1 MKYVM
6 EPIMCTIAHNIANVL
21 IRAEPFAITFEP
33 GLKLQKPSL
42 SPQQLCFH
50 KHGWLDSSWVKN
62 LKKLTIKISIK
73 RLSVSVSVSAACWG
87 ASSEL
92 AWPWSCL
99 LKGQT
104 QTWSRRN
111 SGQQWPQ
118 HVPTLLF
125 AGTLT
130 SYSLSSQ
137 MTGVSS
143 NSLVFDEDLKADGFP
158 PVQALLET
166 ELPKKWSFFATPE

>member
-1 MKYVM
+1 M
-6 EPIMCTIAHNIANVL
+6 EQ
-21 IRAEPFAITFEP
+21 EE
-33 GLKLQKPSL
+33 Q
-42 SPQQLCFH
+42 
-50 KHGWLDSSWVKN
+50 W
-62 LKKLTIKISIK
+62 
-73 RLSVSVSVSAACWG
+73 SAVA
-87 ASSEL
+87 
-92 AWPWSCL
+92 
-99 LKGQT
+99 
-104 QTWSRRN
+104 
-111 SGQQWPQ
+111 Q